1 MYEISVEKSFEAAHY
16 LRGYKGK
23 CENLHGH
30 RYTIVVKVS
39 AEKLNDIGLAYD
51 FTDLK
56 KYLGEILDRYDH
68 TCLNDVKPFDKIN
81 PSAENL
87 AATIYKELKKSLDS
101 ARDKSLDAAR
111 SKLAKEVAAPELS
124 AVEVWENPQQ
134 GVEYRPEQHTISG
147 RFKK

>member
-23 CENLHGH
+23 CENMHGH
-30 RYTIVVKVS
+30 RYTIVVKVR

-56 KYLGEILDRYDH
+56 AHLNKILERYDH

-87 AATIYKELKKSLDS
+87 AAAIYKELKKSLDA
-101 ARDKSLDAAR
+101 ARDK
-111 SKLAKEVAAPELS
+111 KLSKEVEAPELS
-124 AVEVWENPQQ
+124 GVEVWENPGQ
-134 GVEYRPEQHTISG
+134 GVIYKP
-147 RFKK
+147 

>member
-23 CENLHGH
+23 CENMHGH
-30 RYTIVVKVS
+30 RYTIIVKVS
-39 AEKLNDIGLAYD
+39 APKLNAIGLAYD

-87 AATIYKELKKSLDS
+87 ASTIYKELKKSLDS
-101 ARDKSLDAAR
+101 ARDKSSDAAR
-111 SKLAKEVAAPELS
+111 DKKLSKESVTLT
-124 AVEVWENPQQ
+124 AVEAWENPQQ
-134 GVEYRPEQHTISG
+134 GVEYRP
-147 RFKK
+147 